1 MRVFETLWFHR
12 FCHREHI
19 SRQALL
25 ALVAEMERGRINADL
40 GGGVY
45 KERLARPHEGKSGG
59 FRLLLCYHPGRAAF
73 FTYGFPKSEKEN
85 ITEVEKED
93 LRKLARILLGLDDEA
108 LAARVAAGAFLEI
121 SDKP

>member
-19 SRQALL
+19 SAQSLL
-25 ALVAEMERGRINADL
+25 DVVAEMESGRINADL

-59 FRLLLCYHPGRAAF
+59 FRLLICYHPGRAAF

-85 ITEVEKED
+85 ITTGEQED
-93 LRKLARILLGLDDEA
+93 LRKLARILLGLDEEGI
-108 LAARVAAGAFLEI
+108 AARLAAGAFLEI
-121 SDKP
+121 VGED

>member
-1 MRVFETLWFHR
+1 
-12 FCHREHI
+12 
-19 SRQALL
+19 
-25 ALVAEMERGRINADL
+25 MEQGRINADL

-85 ITEVEKED
+85 ITEAEKED

-121 SDKP
+121 SEKP